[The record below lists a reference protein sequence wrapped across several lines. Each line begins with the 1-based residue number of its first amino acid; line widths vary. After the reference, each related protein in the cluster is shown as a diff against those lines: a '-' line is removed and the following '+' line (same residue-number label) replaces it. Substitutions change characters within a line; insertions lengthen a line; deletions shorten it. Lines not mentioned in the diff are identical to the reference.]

1 MGAGSSRRSVDCGTC
16 SMLGATRKR
25 HNGAISE
32 GVTVEAPKSF
42 QFIVHLDRYRIMY
55 STALSI
61 IWMAMPPAT
70 ADTTR
75 ERAHTRD
82 LSRHCHQPHRAA
94 HATVDTLLSVTV

>member
-42 QFIVHLDRYRIMY
+42 QFIVHLDRCRIMY
-55 STALSI
+55 SIHNMDGHAARDSRHH
-61 IWMAMPPAT
+61 
-70 ADTTR
+70 TR
-75 ERAHTRD
+75 TGAHT
-82 LSRHCHQPHRAA
+82 
-94 HATVDTLLSVTV
+94 